1 MGLTNRSLRPSKRR
15 PTNSRASVSR
25 TVANDNFRNVVY
37 DGEEVPDFNKMAVW
51 YCQNVVA
58 GHVPCCIWEKL
69 GCQRFLD
76 MLAASKRLGSE
87 FYYSPDHVTDFCLF
101 FEKLP
106 HVKGFH
112 GTFVAEPVQ
121 CWWFAAIFGFRET
134 ETGFRWTRAAEI
146 WIPRKNAKTATAV
159 AIALYCSNFE
169 DEPGAE
175 CLVSAG
181 SEKQADV
188 PFKAIL
194 ATIDK
199 EPDLTSHLL
208 IESTKDDIA
217 FRRTGATMSK
227 LAALAPNLDGL
238 NPHFVLAEEL
248 HAQKQDVISVLRT
261 AQGARRQ
268 ALFLT
273 ISTAGRSTASAAY
286 SVFKAGQ
293 KILEGK
299 QHAPRVFILMYAAD
313 EADQKNRFDLGVIEK
328 LNPLWGVSLFKAAMD
343 EEIRNAL
350 NSEANLAE
358 YLRTRLNVWS
368 KAAGSLFSVDDWDKC
383 GNRKLSLDLLAGF
396 PMYVGV
402 DLASH
407 SDINAA
413 CFMVKVEDTLH
424 MVMRF
429 WIPEESDR
437 FKDDRFADAFM
448 RWAEDKVIIKTAGN
462 HVDHEKI
469 LADILDMIEGHT
481 VLGFAFDN
489 WQADYLMGQTEKRG
503 YETFRVSKSPQQLT
517 RSTDDLIARHRSPE
531 RLEHDDNPV
540 MSWCVGNV
548 VGFWDTNDN
557 VLPKKES
564 KNSKQSIDGIDAGV
578 LANAARMYHEAG
590 LMEGDGRVKK
600 ANPNIYLK
608 RGLAGA
614 AA

>member
-1 MGLTNRSLRPSKRR
+1 MVPNYCGM
-15 PTNSRASVSR
+15 AEWYC
-25 TVANDNFRNVVY
+25 RNVI
-37 DGEEVPDFNKMAVW
+37 
-51 YCQNVVA
+51 A

-69 GCQRFLD
+69 GCQRFLS
-76 MLAASKRLGSE
+76 MLEEAKRLGSE
-87 FYYSPDHVTDFCLF
+87 FYFSPDHVTDFCLF

-106 HVKGFH
+106 HIKGFH
-112 GTFVAEPVQ
+112 GTYVAEPVQ
-121 CWWFAAIFGFRET
+121 CWWFAAIFGFRERD
-134 ETGFRWTRAAEI
+134 TGFRWTRAAEI
-146 WIPRKNAKTATAV
+146 WIPRKNAKSATAV
-159 AIALYCSNFE
+159 AIGLYCANFE

-181 SEKQADV
+181 SEKQAGI
-188 PFKAIL
+188 PFDAIL
-194 ATIDK
+194 ATIRM
-199 EPDLTSHLL
+199 EADLKSHLL
-208 IESTKDDIA
+208 VEETKDHIA
-217 FRRTGATMSK
+217 FHRTGAEFKK
-227 LAALAPNLDGL
+227 LAGLAPNLDGL

-268 ALFLT
+268 SLFLT
-273 ISTAGRSTASAAY
+273 ISTAGRSTSSPAY
-286 SVFKAGQ
+286 AVFKAGQ

-313 EADQKNRFDLGVIEK
+313 EGDEKARFDLGIIEK

-383 GNRKLSLDLLAGF
+383 SNPKLKLDLLAGF
-396 PMYVGV
+396 PMFVGV

-407 SDINAA
+407 SDLNAA
-413 CFMVKVEDTLH
+413 AFVVCVEGKLY
-424 MVMRF
+424 VVFRF
-429 WIPEESDR
+429 WIPEDSSR
-437 FKDDRFADAFM
+437 FSDDRFADAFK
-448 RWAEDKVIIKTAGN
+448 RWEADGHLIKTAGD

-469 LADILDMIEGHT
+469 LADILEMIEGHN
-481 VLGFAFDN
+481 VVGFAFDN
-489 WQADYLMGQTEKRG
+489 WQADFLMGQTEKRG
-503 YETFRVSKSPQQLT
+503 YQTFRVSKSPQQLT
-517 RSTDDLIARHRSPE
+517 RATDDMIARHRNPE

-540 MSWCVGNV
+540 ASWCVGNV

-564 KNSKQSIDGIDAGV
+564 KNSKHSIDGVDALV
-578 LANAARMYHEAG
+578 LADAARLFHEAG
-590 LMEGDGRVKK
+590 MMEETGVKK
-600 ANPNIYLK
+600 GNPNVYLH

-614 AA
+614 A